1 MATKCEIC
9 GKGVST
15 GSRIVRHGLAKK
27 KGGIGLHT
35 TAVTRRWF
43 KPNIQ
48 KVRAIIDGRVCRI
61 RVSAKAIRMGLIVKP
76 VKRDWQPATT
86 EAPV

>member
-48 KVRAIIDGRVCRI
+48 KVRVRLNGGVRSMRVCASCI
-61 RVSAKAIRMGLIVKP
+61 KAGKIVK
-76 VKRDWQPATT
+76 A
-86 EAPV
+86 